1 MALSGYAL
9 TLLEASWVTIQ
20 LSLASVTVGLV
31 LAVLFAGGETSRFRA
46 IAWPTTALVT
56 VLRGLPEIL
65 VVLFIFFGSTQILFL
80 LTGDFIEVSP
90 FLSGVIA
97 LSLIFAAYASQTLRG
112 ALKAV
117 PNGQREAASA
127 LGISK
132 SRAFFKIVLPQAVRH
147 ALPGLTN
154 QWLVLLKDT
163 ALVSLIGVTDLL
175 KQAQLTAA
183 ATHESFTW
191 YACAAAVYL
200 VITLITQRVVKQL
213 DKKFS
218 VQDGNSPQGASDKSK
233 SVQSKPAQD
242 HPVKGANA

>member
-1 MALSGYAL
+1 M
-9 TLLEASWVTIQ
+9 
-20 LSLASVTVGLV
+20 
-31 LAVLFAGGETSRFRA
+31 
-46 IAWPTTALVT
+46 
-56 VLRGLPEIL
+56 
-65 VVLFIFFGSTQILFL
+65 FIFFGSTQVLFI
-80 LTGDFIEVSP
+80 LTGDYVEVSP

-97 LSLIFAAYASQTLRG
+97 LSLIFAAYAAQTLRG

-132 SRAFFKIVLPQAVRH
+132 PRAFIRVVLPPQAVRH

-191 YACAAAVYL
+191 YACAAAIYL
-200 VITLITQRVVKQL
+200 VITLITQRVVKRM

-218 VQDGNSPQGASDKSK
+218 SQGLGNAQGAS
-233 SVQSKPAQD
+233 A
-242 HPVKGANA
+242 

>member
-9 TLLEASWVTIQ
+9 TLAEASWMTVQ
-20 LSLASVTVGLV
+20 LAFASLLVGLV
-31 LAVLFAGGETSRFRA
+31 LAVIFASGEMSRHRF
-46 IAWPTTALVT
+46 ISWPTTALVT
-56 VLRGLPEIL
+56 VLRGLPELL
-65 VVLFIFFGSTQILFL
+65 VVLFIFFGSTQVLFII
-80 LTGDFIEVSP
+80 TGDYVEVSP

-97 LSLIFAAYASQTLRG
+97 LSLIFAAYAAQTLRG

-117 PNGQREAASA
+117 PKGQREAASA

-132 SRAFFKIVLPQAVRH
+132 LRAFTRIVLPQAIRH

-191 YACAAAVYL
+191 YASAAVIYL
-200 VITLITQRVVKQL
+200 VITLLTQRAVKML
-213 DKKFS
+213 DNKFS
-218 VQDGNSPQGASDKSK
+218 VQGLSHNQGTSA
-233 SVQSKPAQD
+233 
-242 HPVKGANA
+242 